1 MLSKYVKLGD
11 KLELESIDNSKNR
24 NELTEKKN
32 YRSQVYDIVSEDQ
45 IKIAMP
51 MEQGKIV
58 LLPVDGE
65 YNICFYTQSGLY
77 QCLARVIDRY
87 KSDNIFVLVMELT
100 TDIRKYQ
107 RREYYR
113 LNCVLDMKARNVSAE
128 EGQQASHEQVHF
140 LDTDI
145 TFSNGTMVDI
155 SGGGARFIS
164 RAQYPKGSNIQ
175 FAFSLFVNGK
185 LTEYKLLGRVLYSE
199 ELASRPGSYEHR
211 IQFVNIMNDERE
223 SIIKFI
229 FEEERKIRR
238 REKG

>member
-11 KLELESIDNSKNR
+11 KLELETIDNSKGR
-24 NELTEKKN
+24 NELSEKKN

-51 MEQGKIV
+51 MEQGKVI

-65 YNICFYTQSGLY
+65 YNICFYTQTGLY

-113 LNCVLDMKARNVSAE
+113 LNCVLDMKARSVSDLS
-128 EGQQASHEQVHF
+128 GDKGPTEQVHF
-140 LDTDI
+140 LDTDL

-164 RAQYPKGSNIQ
+164 RDRYPKGSNIQ
-175 FAFSLFVNGK
+175 FAFTLFVNGK

-199 ELASRPGSYEHR
+199 ELESRAGSYEHR
-211 IQFVNIMNDERE
+211 IQFINIMNDERE

>member
-11 KLELESIDNSKNR
+11 KLELETINNSKSGDLN
-24 NELTEKKN
+24 EKKN
-32 YRSQVYDIVSEDQ
+32 YKSQVYDIVSEDQ

-51 MEQGKIV
+51 MEQGKVI

-65 YNICFYTQSGLY
+65 YNLCFYTQSGLY

-113 LNCVLDMKARNVSAE
+113 LNCVLDMKARNVTPSDK
-128 EGQQASHEQVHF
+128 GPGGSVEQVQF

-164 RAQYPKGSNIQ
+164 KDRYPKGSNIQ
-175 FAFSLFVNGK
+175 FAFTLFVNGK

-199 ELASRPGSYEHR
+199 ELASRAGSFEHR
-211 IQFVNIMNDERE
+211 IQFINIMNDERE